1 MAVAQ
6 EPIKF
11 YGVKETIALMR
22 QVQPEMLKQLRKDIR
37 KIANPAVTAIKS
49 TVPSVSPFA
58 GRSKDGM
65 SHNGKTAWSGVA
77 VSVSVTPGQRSRG
90 FASTTANLAA
100 IVSTGKNKQFGFN
113 IVDMA
118 GKSNKVRSGGRTRP
132 YQRNGV
138 TRTHALN
145 GQGAGLISNLPKR
158 PSRYVYPAIESKL
171 PAIYSEVASA
181 IEVASQTING
191 KIRRI

>member
-22 QVQPEMLKQLRKDIR
+22 TVQPEMLKQLRKDIR

-77 VSVSVTPGQRSRG
+77 VSVSVTSGQRSRG

-118 GKSNKVRSGGRTRP
+118 GKSNKIRSGGRTRP

-171 PAIYSEVASA
+171 PAIYSEVAVA
-181 IEVASQTING
+181 IEVASKTING

>member
-6 EPIKF
+6 EPVKF

-22 QVQPEMLKQLRKDIR
+22 QVQPEMLTQLRKDIR

-49 TVPSVSPFA
+49 TTPSVSPFA
-58 GRSKDGM
+58 GRTKDGM
-65 SHNGKTAWSGVA
+65 SHNGKTAWSGVS
-77 VSVSVTPGQRSRG
+77 VSVSITPGQRSKG

-118 GKSNKVRSGGRTRP
+118 GKTGKIRSGGRTRP
-132 YQRNGV
+132 YQRNGK
-138 TRTHALN
+138 TMTHALN
-145 GQGAGLISNLPKR
+145 GQGAGLNTLPKK

-171 PAIYSEVASA
+171 PAIYAEVANS
-181 IEVASQTING
+181 IEVASQIING

>member
-22 QVQPEMLKQLRKDIR
+22 TVQPEMLKQLRKDIR

-49 TVPSVSPFA
+49 TVPTVAPIS
-58 GRSKDGM
+58 GM
-65 SHNGKTAWSGVA
+65 NHSGKTAWSGV
-77 VSVSVTPGQRSRG
+77 SSTVSVTPGQRSRALG
-90 FASTTANLAA
+90 SNTANLAA

-113 IVDMA
+113 IADMA

-171 PAIYSEVASA
+171 PAIYSEVAVA
-181 IEVASQTING
+181 IEVASKTING